1 MPQAPCGTAGLLSV
15 PVRVS
20 CDTYSHAQR
29 VATALATHGVV
40 DASLLRLP
48 KRRLTERLTAAGV
61 PEALV
66 RDVHLLRERNARIG
80 RTQRCRVNH
89 VGGRR
94 TLAGLSDRMTKGPRR
109 HRHKVVEATL
119 FVLAELAAIA
129 NVSAVDLVGDI
140 LAKADHIAAPDQ
152 PAGLE

>member
-1 MPQAPCGTAGLLSV
+1 
-15 PVRVS
+15 
-20 CDTYSHAQR
+20 
-29 VATALATHGVV
+29 
-40 DASLLRLP
+40 LRLP

-94 TLAGLSDRMTKGPRR
+94 TLAGLLDRMTKGPRR